1 MIKNTLVIKLIIRM
15 IATKI
20 DEFIELFEEFVD
32 SYPNTSQGITHTA
45 AYAQQREIAS
55 RNYSAIAKAAD
66 AGEDVTDSVLL
77 KLLPH
82 NNTPKNNQRG
92 AWIHIAPA
100 VKKDIKEWFEGAT
113 WTKPED
119 WKKVSLAILNFI
131 RRCNKN
137 PDELSAACK
146 EFAELAYSKGFKTG
160 IITPILNA
168 LQPDKFLLV
177 TNKSKN
183 IINYFANTNYSSK
196 LIDYSNLNATGL
208 KLIKEL
214 SQHMHQSGVPALR
227 DDDLFDMFSHWLVTI
242 KKYKLSNQ
250 DSSNNKPQINDS
262 DFNNIEL
269 QPQYTLSECAE
280 ETGINQGELESWIR
294 SIHRKKQAIIY
305 GSPGTG
311 KTFIAEKIAKL
322 LISDS
327 HGFSELVQFHPAYT
341 YEDFIQGIR
350 PQSKDEKLTYPLVPG
365 CFVKFCH
372 QAETREGICTF
383 IIDEINRA
391 NIAQVFG
398 ELMYLLEYRDKKI
411 PLAGGNTFRI
421 PENVRI
427 IGTMNTADRSIA
439 QFDYALRRRF
449 AFIQLR
455 ANYDILRKR
464 YRDIDFPIDKLID
477 ILQKINQ
484 VISDKN
490 YEIGISF
497 FITDNLDDDI
507 KDIWCM
513 EIEPYLEEYFFN
525 QPQTVDE
532 FRWHKLQLL

>member
-1 MIKNTLVIKLIIRM
+1 M

-20 DEFIELFEEFVD
+20 DEFIQLFQEFAN
-32 SYPNTSQGITHTA
+32 SYPNTTQGITHTA
-45 AYAQQREIAS
+45 AYAQQRQIGY
-55 RNYSAIAKAAD
+55 RNFSAIIKASD
-66 AGEDVTDSVLL
+66 SGEDVTDSVLL

-82 NNTPKNNQRG
+82 NNILNNKQRG

-100 VKKDIKEWFEGAT
+100 VKEDIKEWFENEG
-113 WTKPED
+113 WMNKND
-119 WKKVSLAILNFI
+119 WKEVSLGILNFI

-137 PDELSAACK
+137 PEELSAACR
-146 EFAELAYSKGFKTG
+146 EFTQLADSKGLQTEV
-160 IITPILNA
+160 ITPILNA
-168 LQPDKFLLV
+168 LQPDNFLLITENSRKV
-177 TNKSKN
+177 
-183 IINYFANTNYSSK
+183 INYFANTSYNSK
-196 LIDYSNLNATGL
+196 LIYYPAVNTTGYEL
-208 KLIKEL
+208 IEKLSE
-214 SQHMHQSGVPALR
+214 HMHQSGVPALR
-227 DDDLFDMFSHWLVTI
+227 DDDLFDMFAHWLVTI
-242 KKYKLSNQ
+242 KKYKFSNQ
-250 DSSNNKPQINDS
+250 YSSNNKLKNNNS

-269 QPQYTLSECAE
+269 QTEYTLSECAE
-280 ETGINQGELESWIR
+280 ETGINEGELESWIR

-322 LISDS
+322 LISGSD
-327 HGFSELVQFHPAYT
+327 GFSELVQFHPAYT

-350 PQSKDEKLTYPLVPG
+350 PQSEGEKLTYPLIPG
-365 CFVKFCH
+365 CFIKFCH

-391 NIAQVFG
+391 NIPQVFG

-411 PLAGGNTFRI
+411 PLAAGNTFRI

-427 IGTMNTADRSIA
+427 IGTMNTADRSIS

-449 AFIQLR
+449 SFIELR
-455 ANYDILRKR
+455 PNYDILRKI
-464 YRDIDFPIDKLID
+464 YGDIDFPIDRLID

-484 VISDKN
+484 AINDKN

-497 FITDNLDDDI
+497 FITENLADDI

-525 QPQTVDE
+525 QPDTVDE
-532 FRWHKLQLL
+532 FRWNKLQL

>member
-1 MIKNTLVIKLIIRM
+1 M

-20 DEFIELFEEFVD
+20 DEFIELFQEFAN
-32 SYPNTSQGITHTA
+32 SYPNTIQGITHTA
-45 AYAQQREIAS
+45 GYAQQRQIGC
-55 RNYSAIAKAAD
+55 RNFSAIAKAAD
-66 AGEDVTDSVLL
+66 CGEDVTDSVLL

-82 NNTPKNNQRG
+82 SNTPNNNQRG
-92 AWIHIAPA
+92 AWIYMAPA
-100 VKKDIKEWFEGAT
+100 VKKDIKEWFEEAK
-113 WTKPED
+113 WTESKD
-119 WKKVSLAILNFI
+119 WHKISLAILNFV

-137 PDELSAACK
+137 PEELSAACK
-146 EFAELAYSKGFKTG
+146 DFAQLPYTKGLQAG

-168 LQPDKFLLV
+168 LQPDQFLLI
-177 TNKSKN
+177 TNNSIKV
-183 IINYFANTNYSSK
+183 INYFADTAYTSK
-196 LIDYSNLNATGL
+196 LIDYPALNTTGH
-208 KLIKEL
+208 KLIEEL

-242 KKYKLSNQ
+242 KKYKFSNQ

-269 QPQYTLSECAE
+269 QTEYTLSECAE

-322 LISDS
+322 LISGSD
-327 HGFSELVQFHPAYT
+327 GLSELVQFHPAYT

-365 CFVKFCH
+365 CFIKFCH

-398 ELMYLLEYRDKKI
+398 ELMYLLEYRNKEI
-411 PLAGGNTFRI
+411 PLANGNTFCI
-421 PENVRI
+421 PENIRI
-427 IGTMNTADRSIA
+427 IGTMNTADRSISE
-439 QFDYALRRRF
+439 FDYALRRRF
-449 AFIQLR
+449 AFIELR
-455 ANYDILRKR
+455 SNYQILKKI
-464 YRDIDFPIDKLID
+464 YGDIDFPIDKLIEV
-477 ILQKINQ
+477 LQKINQ
-484 VISDKN
+484 VINDKN

-497 FITDNLDDDI
+497 FITDNLVDDI

>member
-1 MIKNTLVIKLIIRM
+1 MKI
-15 IATKI
+15 TKI
-20 DEFIELFEEFVD
+20 DEFIQLFEEFVD

-45 AYAQQREIAS
+45 AYAQQREIGC
-55 RNYSAIAKAAD
+55 RNFSAIAKAAD
-66 AGEDVTDSVLL
+66 CGEDVTDSVLL

-82 NNTPKNNQRG
+82 NNTPNNNQRG
-92 AWIHIAPA
+92 AWIYMAPA
-100 VKKDIKEWFEGAT
+100 VKKEIKKWSEQAK
-113 WTKPED
+113 WTESKD
-119 WKKVSLAILNFI
+119 WHKISLAILNFV
-131 RRCNKN
+131 RRCNNN
-137 PDELSAACK
+137 PEELSAACK
-146 EFAELAYSKGFKTG
+146 EFAQLPYIKGLQGG

-168 LQPDKFLLV
+168 LQPDQFLLI
-177 TNKSKN
+177 TNNS
-183 IINYFANTNYSSK
+183 IRVINYFADTA
-196 LIDYSNLNATGL
+196 LIDYPALNTTGQ
-208 KLIKEL
+208 KLIEEL

-242 KKYKLSNQ
+242 KKYKFSNQ

-269 QPQYTLSECAE
+269 QTEYTLSECAE

-311 KTFIAEKIAKL
+311 KTFIAEKIAKY
-322 LISDS
+322 LISGGD
-327 HGFSELVQFHPAYT
+327 GLSELVQFHPAYT

-350 PQSKDEKLTYPLVPG
+350 PQSEDEKLTYPLVPG
-365 CFVKFCH
+365 CFIKFCH

-398 ELMYLLEYRDKKI
+398 ELMYLLEYRDQVI
-411 PLAGGNTFRI
+411 PLAAGSCFHI

-455 ANYDILRKR
+455 PNYDILRKR
-464 YRDIDFPIDKLID
+464 YSDIDFPIDKLID

-497 FITDNLDDDI
+497 FITDNLHDDI

-525 QPQTVDE
+525 QPETVDE

>member
-1 MIKNTLVIKLIIRM
+1 MII
-15 IATKI
+15 TKI
-20 DEFIELFEEFVD
+20 DEFIALFTEFVD
-32 SYPNTSQGITHTA
+32 SYPNTPQGITHTA

-55 RNYSAIAKAAD
+55 RNYSAIAKAVD
-66 AGEDVTDSVLL
+66 SGEDVTDSVLL

-82 NNTPKNNQRG
+82 NNTANNRQRK

-100 VKKDIKEWFEGAT
+100 VKKDIKEWFEGAG
-113 WTKPED
+113 WTKSAD
-119 WKKVSLAILNFI
+119 WEKVSLAIFNFI
-131 RRCNKN
+131 RRCNQNTDK
-137 PDELSAACK
+137 LSAACK
-146 EFAELAYSKGFKTG
+146 EFVELNYSKGFQAG

-177 TNKSKN
+177 TNKSRSV
-183 IINYFANTNYSSK
+183 INYFTNTNYSSK
-196 LIDYSNLNATGL
+196 LIDYPNLNDTGK

-214 SQHMHQSGVPALR
+214 SQYMHPPGVPALR
-227 DDDLFDMFSHWLVTI
+227 DDDLFDMFSHWLIAI
-242 KKYKLSNQ
+242 KKYNFSHP
-250 DSSNNKPQINDS
+250 DSSINKSQNHNLDSQIT
-262 DFNNIEL
+262 EL

-280 ETGINQGELESWIR
+280 EIGIRESELQRWVR

-327 HGFSELVQFHPAYT
+327 DGFSQLVQFHPAYT

-350 PQSKDEKLTYPLVPG
+350 PQTENGKLIYPLVPG
-365 CFVKFCH
+365 CFVKFCRE
-372 QAETREGICTF
+372 AENRQGMCIF
-383 IIDEINRA
+383 IIDEINRG

-398 ELMYLLEYRDKKI
+398 ELMYLLEYRNQKI
-411 PLAGGNTFRI
+411 PLAAGNTFQI

-439 QFDYALRRRF
+439 EFDYALRRRF
-449 AFIQLR
+449 SFIELR
-455 ANYDILRKR
+455 SNYDILRKI
-464 YRDIDFPIDKLID
+464 YLDTDFPIDKLIN
-477 ILQKINQ
+477 IVRKINQ
-484 VISDKN
+484 VINDKN

-497 FITDNLDDDI
+497 FITDNIIEDI
-507 KDIWCM
+507 EDIWCM

-525 QPQTVDE
+525 QPEAVEE
-532 FRWHKLQLL
+532 FRWNKLHLRNN

>member
-1 MIKNTLVIKLIIRM
+1 MKITK
-15 IATKI
+15 TKI
-20 DEFIELFEEFVD
+20 DEFIQLFEEFVD

-45 AYAQQREIAS
+45 AYAQQRQIGC
-55 RNYSAIAKAAD
+55 RNFNAIAKAAD
-66 AGEDVTDSVLL
+66 SAEDVTDSVLL

-82 NNTPKNNQRG
+82 NKTAKNIQRG

-100 VKKDIKEWFEGAT
+100 IKKDIKEWFEGAK
-113 WTKPED
+113 WTESKD
-119 WKKVSLAILNFI
+119 WHKVSLAILNFV
-131 RRCNKN
+131 RRCNQN
-137 PDELSAACK
+137 PEELSAACK
-146 EFAELAYSKGFKTG
+146 EFAQLPYTKGLQTG

-177 TNKSKN
+177 TNKSRRV
-183 IINYFANTNYSSK
+183 INYFADTAYTSK
-196 LIDYSNLNATGL
+196 LIDYPALNNTGQ
-208 KLIKEL
+208 KLIVEL
-214 SQHMHQSGVPALR
+214 SEHMHPSGVPALR
-227 DDDLFDMFSHWLVTI
+227 DDDLFDMFSHWLITI
-242 KKYKLSNQ
+242 EKYKFSSEKIL
-250 DSSNNKPQINDS
+250 SNNKPLNNDL

-269 QPQYTLSECAE
+269 QTEYTLSECTE

-305 GSPGTG
+305 GSPGSG

-327 HGFSELVQFHPAYT
+327 DGFSELVQFHPAYT

-398 ELMYLLEYRDKKI
+398 ELMYLLEYRDKEI
-411 PLAGGNTFRI
+411 PLAAGNCFHI

-464 YRDIDFPIDKLID
+464 YSDIDFPIDKLID